1 MLQQSRSLVH
11 HTDINDIGC
20 GFVENPVE
28 GTLVIP
34 APRGNLQLTLDLLL
48 LESVENPLSLL
59 PDTMAASILI
69 CIDKRINFYISY
81 TAVLGDTGFSMLDI
95 SDRLDLTCHS
105 AQ

>member
-1 MLQQSRSLVH
+1 MLQQSWSLVH

-20 GFVENPVE
+20 GFVENPVK

-81 TAVLGDTGFSMLDI
+81 AAILGDTGFSMLDI
-95 SDRLDLTCHS
+95 SDKLGLTCHS
-105 AQ
+105 AL